1 MLTPG
6 GLLAPGL
13 QSEVSPD
20 LSPRPQFP
28 FWAWAG
34 ACLISP
40 QPPTPF
46 SSWLTHRL
54 TQTRL
59 GTPAFLLHEPGTK
72 SQLNRHWSGT
82 ESVCLPLL
90 KLTSKTTRATNA
102 CFPTEYVASSAQCQ
116 VHSRHS
122 TAFDPWELTPG
133 ELLPHGAGPH
143 PAPPSEGARGRHAP
157 AHSCLFQ
164 APATFWKPSAS

>member
-59 GTPAFLLHEPGTK
+59 GTPASLLHEPGTK

-82 ESVCLPLL
+82 ESVCPPLL
-90 KLTSKTTRATNA
+90 ELSSKTTCAMNA
-102 CFPTEYVASSAQCQ
+102 CFPTEYVACSI
-116 VHSRHS
+116 
-122 TAFDPWELTPG
+122 
-133 ELLPHGAGPH
+133 
-143 PAPPSEGARGRHAP
+143 
-157 AHSCLFQ
+157 
-164 APATFWKPSAS
+164 